1 MIEPTAPIDGL
12 LTAEDVETLW
22 ARMTPLLIERGFS
35 RLIYGF
41 TRFRTAHSLGD
52 PDDLVVLSTLPR
64 EYIDGFAPGGPLMR
78 GPMIRWALDN
88 VGALAWPDWLATPP
102 DYLGPMDQDALAFNA
117 AHNVLSGYTISF
129 PTQAQRFKGAM
140 AVIGGEDE
148 DQAAVNAKWAEHGAV
163 IERIANVFHLKL
175 MSLPLPA
182 GRSLTQRQR
191 EVLEWVGDGKTTQ
204 DIAVILGLTPATVE
218 KHMRLAREAMDVD
231 TTAQAVLKAA
241 FQNQMYMRL
250 N

>member
-1 MIEPTAPIDGL
+1 MTDLSAPIDGL
-12 LTAEDVETLW
+12 LMANDVQALW
-22 ARMTPLLIERGFS
+22 AELVLRIEERGFA
-35 RLIYGF
+35 RLLYGF
-41 TRFRTAHSLGD
+41 TRFRTAQSLGD

-64 EYIDGFAPGGPLMR
+64 SYLDGFQPGGPLMR

-102 DYLGPMDQDALAFNA
+102 DYLGPPDKDALAFNA
-117 AHNVLSGYTISF
+117 SHGVLSGYTISF
-129 PTQAQRFKGAM
+129 PTQAERFKGAM
-140 AVIGGEDE
+140 AVIGQPDE
-148 DQAAVNAKWAEHGAV
+148 NQAAINAKWAEHGAV
-163 IERIANVFHLKL
+163 IERLAHVFHLKL

-182 GRSLTQRQR
+182 GRVLTERQR

-241 FQNQMYMRL
+241 FQNQMYVRL
-250 N
+250 S

>member
-1 MIEPTAPIDGL
+1 MLEPTAPIDGL
-12 LTAEDVETLW
+12 LMADDVETLW
-22 ARMTPLLIERGFS
+22 ARLIPLLEERGFT

-64 EYIDGFAPGGPLMR
+64 SYIDGFAPGGPLMR
-78 GPMIRWALDN
+78 GPMIRWALEN

-102 DYLGPMDQDALAFNA
+102 DSLGTPDKEALAFNA
-117 AHNVLSGYTISF
+117 AHQVLSGYTLSF

-140 AVIGGEDE
+140 GLIGAPEE
-148 DQAAVNAKWAEHGAV
+148 DQAAINAKWAEHGEV

-231 TTAQAVLKAA
+231 TTAQALLKAA
-241 FQNQMYMRL
+241 FQNQMYVRL
-250 N
+250 S